1 MPPFYLRWSPDSVVL
16 GGYITLYD
24 QGKYEGCE
32 EVQNFIIYYFRNCL
46 LIKLNPKLSLQA
58 LYHILQTSIGTSNTL
73 FLYAFLSS
81 KIGSA
86 SCSSIMMCIVC
97 MPPWACGSYQM
108 HLSNNTLDE
117 TECIVVFISGNLL
130 GVA

>member
-46 LIKLNPKLSLQA
+46 LIKLNSKLSLPA
-58 LYHILQTSIGTSNTL
+58 LSHILQTSIGTSNTL

-81 KIGSA
+81 KN
-86 SCSSIMMCIVC
+86 
-97 MPPWACGSYQM
+97 W
-108 HLSNNTLDE
+108 
-117 TECIVVFISGNLL
+117 ECILQLNYDVYRLHAPMSLWILPNAPVQ
-130 GVA
+130 